1 MIVHFHTHIFPDKI
15 AKKTIEK
22 LEGIANVKAFT
33 DGREVS
39 LISSMEEAGV
49 DLSLVLPVVTKP
61 EQFATI
67 NDFAARLNEKYQGKS
82 RRLFSFGGIHP
93 DSPDYKR
100 ELRTIYDLGLKGIKL
115 HPDYQSTYFDDMKY
129 MRILDYASELG
140 LITMKLPRK
149 SWCLPTTAGL
159 KCGRR
164 QGSLSPGKMC
174 IWILPTSLIL

>member
-1 MIVHFHTHIFPDKI
+1 MIVDFHTHIFPDKI

-100 ELRTIYDLGLKGIKL
+100 ELRTIYD
-115 HPDYQSTYFDDMKY
+115 
-129 MRILDYASELG
+129 
-140 LITMKLPRK
+140 
-149 SWCLPTTAGL
+149 
-159 KCGRR
+159 
-164 QGSLSPGKMC
+164 
-174 IWILPTSLIL
+174 